1 MCIWAS
7 VTAYWACAAAAGVPE
22 SALARHGGVVE
33 EDLHEDQRQQHTAA
47 HQVDH
52 QQLDHEPGKIQ
63 ADLLDAEH
71 VYN

>member
-1 MCIWAS
+1 M
-7 VTAYWACAAAAGVPE
+7 
-22 SALARHGGVVE
+22 E